1 MRKKKVNRTKEFE
14 EFKSFMSRYPKDF
27 ILLKLFNLSKDY
39 QDCLDGKNK
48 KNRGAPKLSDRY
60 KIHFCLEMKRI
71 SKRIKSN
78 VISRCAKEMMDSGFL
93 LKLDKSE
100 KTDANKKSNE
110 IDVAKRYR
118 AFIKEFNEG
127 KILYAERQ
135 KDSSK
140 IDILDPRSKRFIS
153 KLIIEK

>member
-1 MRKKKVNRTKEFE
+1 MDKKKVNRTKEFE

>member
-14 EFKSFMSRYPKDF
+14 EFKKSMSKYHRDF
-27 ILLKLFNLSKDY
+27 ILLKLFNLANDFQDY
-39 QDCLDGKNK
+39 IDGKNK
-48 KNRGAPKLSDRY
+48 KSRGAPKLSDWY
-60 KIHFCLEMKRI
+60 KIQFCLEMKRI

-78 VISRCAKEMMDSGFL
+78 VISRCAKVMMDSGFL
-93 LKLDKSE
+93 LKLDRSE
-100 KTDANKKSNE
+100 KTDANKKNNE
-110 IDVAKRYR
+110 IDVAKRYQ

-127 KILYAERQ
+127 KIIYAEPQ

-140 IDILDPRSKRFIS
+140 IDILDPRSKRFKS

>member
-14 EFKSFMSRYPKDF
+14 KFKKDMSKYHRDF
-27 ILLKLFNLSKDY
+27 ILLKLFNLANDFQDY
-39 QDCLDGKNK
+39 IDGKNK
-48 KNRGAPKLSDRY
+48 KRRGAPNLSDWY
-60 KIHFCLEMKRI
+60 KIQFCLEMKRI

-78 VISRCAKEMMDSGFL
+78 AIRRCAKVMMDSGYL

-100 KTDANKKSNE
+100 KTKAYKKYNE
-110 IDVAKRYR
+110 TGVAKRYQT
-118 AFIKEFNEG
+118 FIEELNEG
-127 KILYAERQ
+127 KILYAEPQ

-140 IDILDPRSKRFIS
+140 INILDPRSKKFKS